1 MEIAVP
7 NHTFLVKG
15 HKGDPILDL
24 LFSLPMD
31 SVRSRSSWFLTLS
44 DEMLEKDDLHH
55 LGREKLPGDIE
66 RRKQASPLASYQIQ
80 FGRLNY
86 TL

>member
-31 SVRSRSSWFLTLS
+31 SVRLRSSWFLTLS
-44 DEMLEKDDLHH
+44 DELRETDDFHPLD
-55 LGREKLPGDIE
+55 REKLSGD
-66 RRKQASPLASYQIQ
+66 L
-80 FGRLNY
+80 
-86 TL
+86 